1 MKTFISKSIAV
12 VAMAAT
18 LLSFS
23 TKSTLS
29 SPAGGEGFEIMLNGK
44 VVLQSFGK
52 ALNSAKTLQLSEAL
66 PNDKLT
72 IRYHH
77 CGKAGKNRIVTI
89 KDGQD
94 NLVKTWRFKDAQ
106 TSIGDMSCNVRD
118 IISLKKGSN
127 RVFKLYYSSS
137 ELPAGRMLVSV
148 VFDKTD
154 LALRK

>member
-1 MKTFISKSIAV
+1 MKTFISKTVAV
-12 VAMAAT
+12 VAITAA
-18 LLSFS
+18 LFSFS
-23 TKSTLS
+23 TKSPLG
-29 SPAGGEGFEIMLNGK
+29 SPAGGEGFEILLNGK
-44 VVLQSFGK
+44 MVLQSFGK
-52 ALNSAKTLQLSEAL
+52 SLNSVKTLQLSEASA
-66 PNDKLT
+66 NDKLT

-77 CGKAGKNRIVTI
+77 CGKVGKNRIVTI

-106 TSIGDMSCNVRD
+106 TAVSDMSCNVQD

-154 LALRK
+154 VAIRK